1 VGVDRPGR
9 RIIRTMTG
17 YDPMNNVVP
26 RWVLLLV
33 SVLPAGGTAVT
44 FILASLLDVH
54 IKLFNLSPRDT
65 GLVAGLGLILVFT
78 ILALLIY
85 CIALIRALRRVVRES
100 TRS

>member
-1 VGVDRPGR
+1 MGVDRPGR

>member
-1 VGVDRPGR
+1 MRGS
-9 RIIRTMTG
+9 
-17 YDPMNNVVP
+17 DPTNNVMP
-26 RWVLLLV
+26 RWVMLLV
-33 SVLPAGGTAVT
+33 SVLPAGGTAIT

-65 GLVAGLGLILVFT
+65 ALVAGLGLILVFT
-78 ILALLIY
+78 VAGLLIY